1 MTHSSKIKSLFLLI
15 LSALVILAVTT
26 THFKTDI
33 SAFFIA
39 GDNSEEILLASEI
52 QSGTL
57 SRRTI
62 LSIGSVEK
70 KHPSQGFIKQLT
82 QSLKAI
88 PGVTDVWK
96 ADETRD
102 MVKALETLY
111 LPYAAQ
117 LYSRSP
123 EADLNALLNPQ
134 GLADRAVGL
143 KQALLSPQAVIV
155 KKVAAQDPLLL
166 ALNGFKS
173 QFAAF
178 QATQK
183 TLQPYENL
191 ILESAHSGM
200 DVPEQTRI
208 QQEIQRI
215 FAEQSKA
222 ASADGLRYQ
231 LDMTGVPI
239 FAAATQNM
247 IQADVQFIST
257 FSTVVLAVLFFWI
270 FRSLSVF
277 FWVSCLLVA
286 VLSISVLVTDLLF
299 GSIHG
304 IAMAIGGTLAGIC
317 VDYPLHALV
326 HAQAVESEHRAKA
339 IISLWPGMLLGGVTT
354 LIGYLALSFSGYPG
368 FQQVAVFAATGI
380 LVALLLTRYVLPHLI
395 TGITKT
401 YDQQHFTLIWIKFC
415 TRFRPALLT
424 IVLILAG
431 ISAYT
436 LSELHWLQ
444 DLQQLT
450 PELDYLKVKDAEIRS
465 RMLSIEPGR
474 FVLVSAPDVEAALQK
489 AEQVYQRL
497 DQVKTQGGLGD
508 YFGLYPWIL
517 SQQQQ
522 TQNAQLLTQK
532 LTPPLQQQW
541 QKALRVNGLSVEHL
555 GQWQY
560 PANQNLSL
568 QQVLKSP
575 IGHLL
580 DNQIIIKPKQ
590 TLIIIWLTEH
600 QPEAIQA
607 ALADL
612 PHVQYFSQRDLLNK
626 LSVSY
631 QERSQ
636 LLLLLGLS
644 AILLVLFI
652 RYRSLWKAL
661 ETLAPAL
668 LSMLILLGIWA
679 LSGMPLSFLHLVG
692 FLMVIAICT
701 DYGIFYQENPD
712 GNIRLTYQSIF
723 VSMLTNVGAFGC
735 LNFVNTSTLKTLAV
749 CVMYGLIL
757 GFLLCPIMIKHDW
770 EQDRSLENTLKKRKS

>member
-1 MTHSSKIKSLFLLI
+1 MTHSGKIKGVFLLV
-15 LSALVILAVTT
+15 LSALVLLAVTT

-39 GDNSEEILLASEI
+39 GDNAEEILLASEI

-62 LSIGSVEK
+62 LSIGSLEK
-70 KHPSQGFIKQLT
+70 KPPSQSFVKQFS

-102 MVKALETLY
+102 AVKALETLH

-117 LYSRSP
+117 LYSRNP
-123 EADLNALLNPQ
+123 EAELNTLFNPQ
-134 GLADRAVGL
+134 GLVDRAAGL
-143 KQALLSPQAVIV
+143 KQALLSPQAAIV
-155 KKVAAQDPLLL
+155 KKVALHDPLLL

-173 QFAAF
+173 QFASL

-183 TLQPYENL
+183 TVQPYANL
-191 ILESAHSGM
+191 ILETTYSGM

-208 QQEIQRI
+208 QKEIQRL
-215 FAEQSKA
+215 FAEQTKA
-222 ASADGLRYQ
+222 SNPDGLSYQ
-231 LDMTGVPI
+231 LEMTGVPI

-270 FRSLSVF
+270 FRSFSVF

-286 VLSISVLVTDLLF
+286 VLTVSVLVTDLLF

-326 HAQAVESEHRAKA
+326 HAQAVESQYRAKA

-401 YDQQHFTLIWIKFC
+401 YNHEHFTLVWIKFC
-415 TRFRPALLT
+415 TRFRPALLS
-424 IVLILAG
+424 IVLVLAG

-436 LSELHWLQ
+436 LSELHWLE

-474 FVLVSAPDVEAALQK
+474 FVLVSAGDTESALQK

-497 DQVKTQGGLGD
+497 DQVKAKGELGE

-522 TQNAQLLTQK
+522 SYNAQLLTQQ
-532 LTPPLQQQW
+532 LTPSLLKQW
-541 QKALRVNGLSVEHL
+541 QTALLTNGLSVEHL
-555 GQWQY
+555 GQFHY
-560 PANQNLSL
+560 AAKQNLSL
-568 QQVLKSP
+568 QQVLQSP

-580 DNQIIIKPKQ
+580 DNQIIIKPEQ

-600 QPEAIQA
+600 QPEALQS

-631 QERSQ
+631 QKRSQ

-723 VSMLTNVGAFGC
+723 VSMLTNIGAFGC
-735 LNFVNTSTLKTLAV
+735 LNFVNTSTLKTLAL

-770 EQDRSLENTLKKRKS
+770 KQDQPES